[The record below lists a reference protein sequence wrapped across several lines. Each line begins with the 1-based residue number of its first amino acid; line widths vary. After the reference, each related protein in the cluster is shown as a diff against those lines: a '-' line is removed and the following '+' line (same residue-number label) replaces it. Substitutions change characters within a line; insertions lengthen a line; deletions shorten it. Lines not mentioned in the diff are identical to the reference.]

1 MPFCIQKLSSPYLI
15 HVGPSIWIIFVTLAI
30 FVKRLAKFRFSRPG
44 TNVFRGIFVF
54 LHQNSKSKEIMPEI
68 CHFYGIVI
76 TMYLPDH
83 NPPHFHVR
91 YNEFRATIDIKT
103 GNVTGQMPRRALN
116 LVFEWLDQHKD
127 ELMANWER
135 MENGE
140 PLVKI
145 NPLD

>member
-1 MPFCIQKLSSPYLI
+1 MESSSRCICPTNARPLVACLS
-15 HVGPSIWIIFVTLAI
+15 
-30 FVKRLAKFRFSRPG
+30 K
-44 TNVFRGIFVF
+44 
-54 LHQNSKSKEIMPEI
+54 
-68 CHFYGIVI
+68 
-76 TMYLPDH
+76 

-91 YNEFRATIDIKT
+91 YNEFRATIDIQT
-103 GNVTGQMPRRALN
+103 GQVTGQMPRRALH

-140 PLVKI
+140 TLVKI